1 MKNCFVCMTTFQYS
15 VAEKLA
21 GQLFEKYN
29 EKSVVIQKYIDKS
42 NGNNSTYLKRI
53 KIPNDIVGKLIVAFI
68 SKIPFGANLFWS
80 MTIGEIECF
89 CYFNDRDPI
98 TKALYRLA
106 KNKKIK
112 TILVE
117 EGLGTYF
124 KSVNPALIGET
135 CPPDA
140 AIIAYPALY
149 KKYHTQET
157 NLIELNYSS
166 LFNEHLEL
174 DKKTQKNDILF
185 LGQSTPQHEGLR
197 DYELMFIKELLVS
210 FPEKRIILKP
220 HPRDV
225 HFQKYFLDKRRVSVI
240 PEKLILTPVEE
251 IIDQFD
257 IEIVASLFSSG
268 CVSIATMNPNLKI
281 IFGFALYKIPE
292 KYNLQSLLEVSNYIR
307 NVYIPRTQE
316 DIEAFNKQCF
326 KKHINRTETNMDL
339 TIFT

>member
-15 VAEKLA
+15 VAKKLA

-29 EKSVVIQKYIDKS
+29 EKSVIIQKYIDLS
-42 NGNNSTYLKRI
+42 DEDNLAYLKKI
-53 KIPNDIVGKLIVAFI
+53 KVPKNICGKLIVAFI
-68 SKIPFGANLFWS
+68 SKIPFGANFFWS
-80 MTIGEIECF
+80 MTLGKINCL

-98 TKALYRLA
+98 TKALYGLA

-112 TILVE
+112 TILIE

-124 KSVNPALIGET
+124 KSINPTLIGEV

-149 KKYHTQET
+149 KKYHTQEPQ
-157 NLIELNYSS
+157 LFVLNYCS
-166 LFNEHLEL
+166 LFKRDLGLN
-174 DKKTQKNDILF
+174 KKNKKNDILF
-185 LGQSTPQHEGLR
+185 LGQSTPQHEELR
-197 DYELMFIKELLVS
+197 DFELMFIKKLLSS
-210 FPEKRIILKP
+210 FPGKNIFLKP
-220 HPRDV
+220 HPRDIR
-225 HFQKYFLDKRRVSVI
+225 FQKYLLDDNRVSVL
-240 PEKLILTPVEE
+240 PEEQILVPVEE

-292 KYNLQSLLEVSNYIR
+292 KYNLQSIVEVSNYIR
-307 NVYIPRTQE
+307 NVYIPHSQD
-316 DIEAFNKQCF
+316 DIEEINQQCLWNDV
-326 KKHINRTETNMDL
+326 NRNETDMDL
-339 TIFT
+339 TIFA